1 MCGGYTDNQL
11 CADSAELLMPLDRQA
26 RKILATSPET
36 FLQVAPSLFSVPIP
50 QIPFRL
56 LAHVKLGQNELKN
69 NGKCAAL
76 SLPSGLLARNCR
88 RAGADVDP
96 SSASFRLASISLIR
110 QHPII
115 SLLSKAKG
123 EEKLKK
129 KKKKKR
135 NEKRRERRE
144 KRKIENGS
152 RAEFL
157 APLQRSSCSRADL
170 PY

>member
-50 QIPFRL
+50 QTPFRL

-96 SSASFRLASISLIR
+96 SLASFRLASISLIR

-123 EEKLKK
+123 EENL

-135 NEKRRERRE
+135 NEKRRER
-144 KRKIENGS
+144 KRKEENRKWKQGRIS
-152 RAEFL
+152 CPTPKEQLF
-157 APLQRSSCSRADL
+157 SS
-170 PY
+170 

>member
-50 QIPFRL
+50 QTPFRL

-96 SSASFRLASISLIR
+96 SLASFRLASISLIR

-123 EEKLKK
+123 EENL
-129 KKKKKR
+129 KKKKR
-135 NEKRRERRE
+135 NEKGERERE